1 MNKGLLILFTVFFYT
16 GIKAQEKI
24 DSGYKDLNEII
35 IRSFEQNKKAS
46 LTTATVKVLEFNN
59 ADRNNKVSFVN
70 AFNTIAGVRME
81 ERSPGSYR
89 INIRGSS
96 VRSPFGVRNIKVYWN
111 NIPVTDPGGNTYFN
125 QFAFN
130 NFSSIELYK
139 GPASSIYGAGTGGL
153 ILINNFDRW
162 QPGASLEFMTGSY
175 NLQNIFASASFGT
188 KDNRNQL
195 TYAHNASDGYR
206 IQSAMRRD
214 NFTYQSQLKLNDKQQ
229 LSASFLYT
237 DLYYQTPGAL
247 TLAEYNTNPK
257 AARPT
262 AGTLPS
268 AVAVNASI
276 WQKTLLAGFTNQYK
290 FSSHFSNNTTLYG
303 SFAHIK
309 NSAIRNFE
317 RRVEPSFGAR
327 TVFSFK
333 EEKLS
338 GNEKSSFQLI
348 AGSELQQGYFNTQVS
363 KNKNG
368 RPDTLQTD
376 DDINNNAVSVFT
388 QADLVLNE
396 KWFLSAG
403 ISLNHHHVEFTRL
416 NKYPVVQQSRT
427 YRNQATPR
435 FVVKRKL
442 IDKFFLSVIVSKG
455 FSPPTIS
462 ELLPSTGVI
471 STNLEAESGWNYE
484 ANADYSFSFHHSFF
498 NINFTAFSFRLNN
511 GLVQRSDSSGADY
524 FVNAGV
530 LKEKGLET
538 HAQYIYSLIN
548 KPIDYIVI
556 SADYTYNHF
565 RYGKFAQEAADFTG
579 NTIPSV
585 PTGTFSLIADISFKN
600 GLYFNSTYYT
610 ASKIFLNDAN
620 TAVANAYHLL
630 GVKTGCRKTFFKKY
644 KFIFY
649 AGADNLL
656 NETYSLGNDINA
668 QAGRF
673 YNAAAGRNYFIG
685 LSFQYLSKN
694 KYNY

>member
-1 MNKGLLILFTVFFYT
+1 MNKATIFLFTILFFNNT
-16 GIKAQEKI
+16 IKAQEQP
-24 DSGYKDLNEII
+24 DTSYRDLNEII

-46 LTTATVKVLEFNN
+46 LTTATVKVIEFNN
-59 ADRNNKVSFVN
+59 ADKSNKTSLVSG
-70 AFNTIAGVRME
+70 FNSIAGVRME

-96 VRSPFGVRNIKVYWN
+96 VRSPFGVRNVKVYWN

-130 NFSSIELYK
+130 NFSSIEIYK
-139 GPASSIYGAGTGGL
+139 GPASSMYGAGTGGL
-153 ILINNFDRW
+153 ILINNFDHW
-162 QPGASLEFMTGSY
+162 QPGVSLEYMTGSY

-206 IQSAMRRD
+206 IQSGMRRD
-214 NFTYQSQLKLNDKQQ
+214 NFIYQSQLKLSDKQQ

-247 TLAEYNTNPK
+247 TLAEYNADPK
-257 AARPT
+257 AARPA

-276 WQKTLLAGFTNQYK
+276 WQKTLLAGFSNQYK
-290 FSSHFSNNTTLYG
+290 FNSHFSNSTTLYG

-317 RRVEPSFGAR
+317 RRIEPSFGAR

-333 EEKLS
+333 EDKLAD
-338 GNEKSSFQLI
+338 NEKSSFQLI

-368 RPDTLQTD
+368 KPDTLQTN
-376 DDINNNAVSVFT
+376 DDINNNAYSVFA

-396 KWFLSAG
+396 QWFLSAG
-403 ISLNHHHVEFTRL
+403 ISVNHNHVELTRL
-416 NKYPVVQQSRT
+416 NKYPVLTQTRT
-427 YRNQATPR
+427 YRNEATPR
-435 FVVKRKL
+435 FVVKRKI
-442 IDKFFLSVIVSKG
+442 IDKLFLSATVSKG
-455 FSPPTIS
+455 FSPPTVS

-484 ANADYSFSFHHSFF
+484 ANADYSFSFHHSFI

-511 GLVQRSDSSGADY
+511 GLVQRRDSSGADY

-538 HAQYIYSLIN
+538 HVQYIYSLIN
-548 KPIDYIVI
+548 KPIDYITF
-556 SADYTYNHF
+556 SADYTFNHF
-565 RYGKFAQEAADFTG
+565 RYGNFIQGTADYSG

-585 PTGTFSLIADISFKN
+585 PANTFSLIADISFRN
-600 GLYFNSTYYT
+600 GFYFSSTYYT
-610 ASKIFLNDAN
+610 ASTIFLNDAN

-630 GVKTGCRKTFFKKY
+630 GIKTGWRKTLQKKY
-644 KFIFY
+644 RFNIY

-668 QAGRF
+668 QANRF
-673 YNAAAGRNYFIG
+673 YNVAPRRNYFIG
-685 LSFQYLSKN
+685 LSFQYLSK
-694 KYNY
+694 K

>member
-1 MNKGLLILFTVFFYT
+1 MNKATIFLFTILFFNNT
-16 GIKAQEKI
+16 IKAQEQP
-24 DSGYKDLNEII
+24 DTSYRDLNEII

-46 LTTATVKVLEFNN
+46 LTTATVKVIELNYADKSNKTSLVSGFN
-59 ADRNNKVSFVN
+59 S
-70 AFNTIAGVRME
+70 IAGVRME

-96 VRSPFGVRNIKVYWN
+96 VRSPFGVRNVKVYWN

-130 NFSSIELYK
+130 NFSSIEVYK
-139 GPASSIYGAGTGGL
+139 GPASSMYGAGTGGL

-162 QPGASLEFMTGSY
+162 QPGVSLEYMTGSY
-175 NLQNIFASASFGT
+175 NLQNIFASASYGT

-206 IQSAMRRD
+206 IQSGMRRD
-214 NFTYQSQLKLNDKQQ
+214 NFTYQSQLKLSDKQQ

-247 TLAEYNTNPK
+247 TLAEYNANPK
-257 AARPT
+257 AARPA

-276 WQKTLLAGFTNQYK
+276 WQKTLLAGFSNQYK
-290 FSSHFSNNTTLYG
+290 FNSHFSNSTTLYG

-317 RRVEPSFGAR
+317 RRIEPSFGAR

-333 EEKLS
+333 EDKLA

-348 AGSELQQGYFNTQVS
+348 AGSELQQGFFNTQVS

-368 RPDTLQTD
+368 KPDTLQTN
-376 DDINNNAVSVFT
+376 DDINNNAYSVFA

-396 KWFLSAG
+396 QWFLSAG
-403 ISLNHHHVEFTRL
+403 ISLNHNHVELTRL
-416 NKYPVVQQSRT
+416 NKYPVLTQTRT
-427 YRNQATPR
+427 YRNEATPR
-435 FVVKRKL
+435 FVVKRKI
-442 IDKFFLSVIVSKG
+442 IDKLFLSATVSKG
-455 FSPPTIS
+455 FSPPTVS

-484 ANADYSFSFHHSFF
+484 ANADYSFSFHHSLI

-511 GLVQRSDSSGADY
+511 GLVQRRDSSGADY

-538 HAQYIYSLIN
+538 HVQYIYSLIN
-548 KPIDYIVI
+548 KPIDYITF
-556 SADYTYNHF
+556 SADYTFNHF
-565 RYGKFAQEAADFTG
+565 RYGNFIQGTADYTG

-585 PTGTFSLIADISFKN
+585 PANTFSLIADISFRN
-600 GLYFNSTYYT
+600 GFYFSSTYYT
-610 ASKIFLNDAN
+610 ASPIFLNDAN
-620 TAVANAYHLL
+620 TAVSNAYHLL
-630 GVKTGCRKTFFKKY
+630 GIKTGLRKTIQKKY
-644 KFIFY
+644 RFNIY

-668 QAGRF
+668 QANRF
-673 YNAAAGRNYFIG
+673 YNAAPGRNYFIG
-685 LSFQYLSKN
+685 LSFQYLSK
-694 KYNY
+694 K

>member
-1 MNKGLLILFTVFFYT
+1 MNRGFIFLLTVLFFNNT
-16 GIKAQEKI
+16 IKAQEQN
-24 DSGYKDLNEII
+24 DSSYKDLNEII

-46 LTTATVKVLEFNN
+46 LTTATVKVIELNN
-59 ADRNNKVSFVN
+59 ADKSNKTSLVN
-70 AFNTIAGVRME
+70 GFNSIAGVRME

-96 VRSPFGVRNIKVYWN
+96 VRSPFGVRNVKVYWN

-139 GPASSIYGAGTGGL
+139 GPASSMYGAGTGGL

-162 QPGASLEFMTGSY
+162 QPGVSLEYMTGSY
-175 NLQNIFASASFGT
+175 NLQNIFAAASFGT

-214 NFTYQSQLKLNDKQQ
+214 NFTYQSQIKLTDKQQ
-229 LSASFLYT
+229 LNASFLYT

-247 TLAEYNTNPK
+247 TLAEYNANPK
-257 AARPT
+257 AARPA

-276 WQKTLLAGFTNQYK
+276 RQKTMLAGFTNQYK
-290 FSSHFSNNTTLYG
+290 FNSQFSNSTTLYG

-309 NSAIRNFE
+309 NSAIRNYE
-317 RRVEPSFGAR
+317 RRIEPSFGAR

-333 EEKLS
+333 EDKLA
-338 GNEKSSFQLI
+338 GNEKSSFQLV

-363 KNKNG
+363 KNKKGN
-368 RPDTLQTD
+368 PDTLQTN
-376 DDINNNAVSVFT
+376 DDINYNVVSVFT

-396 KWFLSAG
+396 QWFLSAG
-403 ISLNHHHVEFTRL
+403 VSFNHNHVEITRL
-416 NKYPVVQQSRT
+416 NKYPVLTQTRT
-427 YRNQATPR
+427 YRNEATPR
-435 FVVKRKL
+435 FVIKRKIINNL
-442 IDKFFLSVIVSKG
+442 FLSVTASKG
-455 FSPPTIS
+455 FSPPTVS

-484 ANADYSFSFHHSFF
+484 ANTDYHFSFNHSFV
-498 NINFTAFSFRLNN
+498 NLNVTAFSFRLNN
-511 GLVQRSDSSGADY
+511 GLVQRRDSSGADY
-524 FVNAGV
+524 FVNASV
-530 LKEKGLET
+530 LKEKGIET

-548 KPIDYIVI
+548 KPIDYIAVT
-556 SADYTYNHF
+556 ADYTFNHF
-565 RYGKFAQEAADFTG
+565 RYGKFVQDAADYS
-579 NTIPSV
+579 NNIIPSV
-585 PTGTFSLIADISFKN
+585 PANTISLAADISFKN
-600 GLYFNSTYYT
+600 GIYFSSTYYT

-620 TAVANAYHLL
+620 TAVAGTYHLL
-630 GVKTGCRKTFFKKY
+630 GIKTGWRKTVQKKY
-644 KFIFY
+644 KLNFY

-668 QAGRF
+668 QANRF
-673 YNAAAGRNYFIG
+673 YNAAPGRNYFIG
-685 LSFQYLSKN
+685 LSFQYLSK
-694 KYNY
+694 K

>member
-1 MNKGLLILFTVFFYT
+1 MNKATIFLFTILFFNNT
-16 GIKAQEKI
+16 IKAQEQP
-24 DSGYKDLNEII
+24 DTSYRDLNEII

-46 LTTATVKVLEFNN
+46 LTTATVKVIEFNN
-59 ADRNNKVSFVN
+59 ADKSNKTSLVSG
-70 AFNTIAGVRME
+70 FNSIAGVRME

-96 VRSPFGVRNIKVYWN
+96 VRSPFGVRNVKVYWN

-139 GPASSIYGAGTGGL
+139 GPASSMYGAGTGGL

-162 QPGASLEFMTGSY
+162 QPGVSLEYMTGSY

-206 IQSAMRRD
+206 IQSGMRRD

-247 TLAEYNTNPK
+247 TLAEYNANSK
-257 AARPT
+257 AARPA

-276 WQKTLLAGFTNQYK
+276 WQKTLLAGFSNQYK
-290 FSSHFSNNTTLYG
+290 FNSHFSNSTTLYG

-317 RRVEPSFGAR
+317 RRIEPSFGAR

-348 AGSELQQGYFNTQVS
+348 TGSELQRGYFNTQVS

-368 RPDTLQTD
+368 KPDTLQTN
-376 DDINNNAVSVFT
+376 DDINNNAYSVFA

-396 KWFLSAG
+396 QWFLSAG
-403 ISLNHHHVEFTRL
+403 ISLNHNHVELTRL
-416 NKYPVVQQSRT
+416 NKYPVLTQTRT
-427 YRNQATPR
+427 YRNEATPR
-435 FVVKRKL
+435 FVVKRKI
-442 IDKFFLSVIVSKG
+442 IDKLFISATVSKG
-455 FSPPTIS
+455 FSPPTVS

-484 ANADYSFSFHHSFF
+484 VNADYSFSFHHSFI

-511 GLVQRSDSSGADY
+511 GLVQRRDSSGADY

-538 HAQYIYSLIN
+538 HVQYIYSLIN
-548 KPIDYIVI
+548 KPIDYITF
-556 SADYTYNHF
+556 STDYTFNHF
-565 RYGKFAQEAADFTG
+565 RYGNFIQGTADYTG

-585 PTGTFSLIADISFKN
+585 PANTFSLIADISFRN
-600 GLYFNSTYYT
+600 GFYFSSTYYS
-610 ASKIFLNDAN
+610 ASTIFLNDAN
-620 TAVANAYHLL
+620 TAVSNAYHLL
-630 GVKTGCRKTFFKKY
+630 GIKTGWRKTFQKKY
-644 KFIFY
+644 RFNIY

-668 QAGRF
+668 QANRF
-673 YNAAAGRNYFIG
+673 YNAAPGRNYFIG
-685 LSFQYLSKN
+685 LSFQYLSK
-694 KYNY
+694 K